1 MSRSNASHCALGHP
15 ALLQSGA
22 DPLVRSRRSRELLL
36 ATLLFAVPGLAF
48 AQTEAQITSDPVK
61 RVAKHVACQCGSC
74 SEDANCMM
82 SAGQCGFC
90 KPARTKIY
98 RMQQAGVD
106 DKKIL
111 DSFRQEFGE
120 KIYRGD
126 PNAFGWIVPYAALA
140 LGAVLI
146 VLFVK
151 RSYRPKPATVGDLGK
166 YHDQIE
172 KDLARLD

>member
-1 MSRSNASHCALGHP
+1 MFPDGRQPQTEAPHRRKHAGCPRFSLLVAA
-15 ALLQSGA
+15 ALLS
-22 DPLVRSRRSRELLL
+22 
-36 ATLLFAVPGLAF
+36 TLAF
-48 AQTEAQITSDPVK
+48 AQTETQITSDPVK

-98 RMQQAGVD
+98 RMQQAGMD
-106 DKKIL
+106 DQKIL
-111 DSFRQEFGE
+111 DSFIQEFGQ

-140 LGAVLI
+140 LGTVLI
-146 VLFVK
+146 IWFVK

-172 KDLARLD
+172 KDLAHLD